1 MNTYVIAKI
10 IYSVGL
16 LFNMIGAGFVAWE
29 VIKQYKDKKYS
40 SRDNNIISG
49 IDADRSPID
58 TAGYKKWTLVK
69 YRYMRIGLILL
80 LFGFGLQIVSNWIN

>member
-1 MNTYVIAKI
+1 MNTFVIANI
-10 IYSVGL
+10 INSVGI

-29 VIKQYKDKKYS
+29 VIRQYKGKKYS
-40 SRDNNIISG
+40 SRDNDITGG
-49 IDADRSPID
+49 IHTDRSPID

-80 LFGFGLQIVSNWIN
+80 LSGFGLQIVSNWIN

>member
-1 MNTYVIAKI
+1 MDNI

-16 LFNMIGAGFVAWE
+16 FFNMIGVCFVTWE
-29 VIKQYKDKKYS
+29 VVKQYKGKKYS
-40 SRDNNIISG
+40 SRDNNITG
-49 IDADRSPID
+49 GTYTDRSPID

-80 LFGFGLQIVSNWIN
+80 LSGFGLQIISNWIS

>member
-1 MNTYVIAKI
+1 MDNT

-16 LFNMIGAGFVAWE
+16 FFNMIGVCFVAWE
-29 VIKQYKDKKYS
+29 VIKQYKGKKYS
-40 SRDNNIISG
+40 SRDNNIIGG
-49 IDADRSPID
+49 IDADRSPIN

-80 LFGFGLQIVSNWIN
+80 LSGFGLQIVSNWIN

>member
-16 LFNMIGAGFVAWE
+16 FFNMIGAGLVAWE
-29 VIKQYKDKKYS
+29 VINQYKSKKYS
-40 SRDNNIISG
+40 SRDNNITGG

-58 TAGYKKWTLVK
+58 TAGSKKWTLVK